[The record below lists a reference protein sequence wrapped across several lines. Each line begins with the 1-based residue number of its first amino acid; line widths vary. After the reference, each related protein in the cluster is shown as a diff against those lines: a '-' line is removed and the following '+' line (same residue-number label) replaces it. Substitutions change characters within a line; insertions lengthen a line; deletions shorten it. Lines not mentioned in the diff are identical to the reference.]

1 MVIDKPTSDRG
12 QLVLI
17 GAISLAFILLGVVI
31 VFNSVQYTE
40 TIDSGGASD
49 DISEIR
55 TIESEIQTNLETLSE
70 NESIHDGTVE
80 DYIEE
85 KYAPQKAAE
94 GPIQI
99 SYVGGSYSSGSP
111 DIVEINITTTEITVT
126 KEIEVDT

>member
-1 MVIDKPTSDRG
+1 MVIDRPTSDRG

-55 TIESEIQTNLETLSE
+55 TIESEIQTNLDTLSE
-70 NESIHDGTVE
+70 NESINDGTVE
-80 DYIEE
+80 YYIKEE
-85 KYAPQKAAE
+85 YAPQKAAE
-94 GPIQI
+94 GPIHI
-99 SYVGGSYSSGSP
+99 SYVQSSYAPGSP
-111 DIVEINITTTEITVT
+111 DTFKINITTTEITVT

>member
-1 MVIDKPTSDRG
+1 MVIDRPTSDRG

-40 TIDSGGASD
+40 TIDSGGAND

-70 NESIHDGTVE
+70 EQSVDDSDVE
-80 DYIEE
+80 EYIDEN
-85 KYAPQKAAE
+85 YAPQKAAE
-94 GPIQI
+94 GPIHI
-99 SYVGGSYSSGSP
+99 SYVQSSYSVGSP
-111 DIVEINITTTEITVT
+111 DTFKINITTTELTVT
-126 KEIEVDT
+126 KEIEVDA